1 MFWELGFLTVFA
13 GGMWSSWR
21 GGSKEG
27 YRRGMMMGV
36 NTTLHNLEM
45 GEILKVDS
53 KRDGSTVIKA
63 LSQNEMHIDPF
74 GRTHVIKL
82 VEHDE

>member
-1 MFWELGFLTVFA
+1 
-13 GGMWSSWR
+13 
-21 GGSKEG
+21 
-27 YRRGMMMGV
+27 MMMGV

-63 LSQNEMHIDPF
+63 LTQNEMHIDPF
-74 GRTHVIKL
+74 GRTHVVKL
-82 VEHDE
+82 VEHDK